1 MKSSKPQLGISGRL
15 TNLFITSKLTPLL
28 MMVII
33 AIGIMAIWTTP
44 KEDDPSL
51 VVSAADVL
59 IVYPSRGAREI
70 DERIAKPVGQWIK
83 ELHTVKHV
91 YSSTTGDAV
100 MFSIE
105 FHSGI
110 PQDKALSQLHQQLNA
125 NMSRLPSGVSAP
137 LVKPRGVDD
146 VAVLS
151 ATLWSNKVGP
161 DILRRLAA
169 EMADKLRAIPNV
181 SRVDISGGLPRTI
194 NVELDARK
202 LAERGLGAD
211 RVLQAIRASNV
222 RLPAGKISGPDGV
235 YKITT
240 GAFIKSA
247 EDAASLI
254 VGANQAGP
262 IYLNDVAT
270 VNDGFAEPANY
281 VSRIGNNTNWSAYP
295 AVTISIN
302 KIYGSNVTDVNRQ
315 AKKMLNSVAKEIL
328 PADIHMDITRDIG
341 QLAITALEIVL
352 EHMVVAVLVSVLLII
367 IALGWREGVIGAL
380 ALIITLFII
389 PIVYKLTGFT
399 LNRVSMAA
407 LIFAIGLL
415 IDDAIVVIENIHRH
429 WHGGDEKTAAV
440 AVKAVEEVGPPTI
453 LATLVVIL
461 ALVPTAFV
469 SGMIGQYLR
478 PLPVGAS
485 IGMLFSLFIALT
497 VTPYLCNRIL
507 RSTPNKID
515 ESLSGN
521 DKQKKKVLKSYYL
534 DALSFLLD
542 RPSRAFSVYAISITL
557 LVAMIALIPARIA
570 IVESV
575 PHKDSDEMS
584 VMIDMPPYTSLE
596 STYAKAVEVARKLR
610 EVPEVTACQ
619 VYAGTSAPL
628 TVLGVGR
635 HFDLR
640 TEPDKAEIHVQL
652 KPAKERKRH
661 SHETAMQ
668 MHSLIAPMLS
678 GKDTFFTVAEIPP
691 GPPSIAGIVAEVYAP
706 DEEQRLKAAEKV
718 KNAFSKMP
726 DVVSID
732 WTARR
737 GAPELEYE
745 IDQQKAAL
753 RGVISAQAAD
763 TVRTL
768 IAGDASAMAQLP
780 DEREGVPITVRL
792 SRSQRTSPEDID
804 SLLFTSIV
812 DGMRVPASDIGKL
825 KKNEGTYPF
834 MRKDLQPVVM
844 VSAETTG
851 VGATYSMKD
860 ISKLLE
866 KEKMPGSKPMEILWE
881 DKVVDQGSYALN
893 WAGDWSLQRDLYN
906 DLGMAFVV
914 VLFIIYAMLVAWY
927 GSFLTP
933 LIVMLPI
940 PFIFIG
946 VIPAHA
952 LLGKALDGPGTVGVI
967 ALAGIVL
974 RNSIL
979 LVDFARSRIADGMII
994 KDAILKACS
1003 LRVRPIIITTL
1014 AIMVGEGVL
1023 YFDPMLQGIGI
1034 TMPSGTFISTLLTL
1048 WVVPIAF
1055 YQLKSFQQ
1063 KNALKKTGKLQEGI

>member
-1 MKSSKPQLGISGRL
+1 MKAPNPKLGISGRL
-15 TNLFITSKLTPLL
+15 TNRFITSKLTPLI
-28 MMVII
+28 MMVIL

-51 VVSAADVL
+51 VVAAADVV

-83 ELHTVKHV
+83 ELQTVKHV
-91 YSSTTGDAV
+91 YSSTTEDAV

-110 PQDKALSQLHQQLNA
+110 PQEKALSQLYQQLNA
-125 NMSRLPSGVSAP
+125 NMGRLPSGVSAP

-151 ATLWSNKVGP
+151 ATLWSDKAGP
-161 DILRRLAA
+161 EILRRLAV
-169 EMADKLRAIPNV
+169 EMADKLRALPNV
-181 SRVDISGGLPRTI
+181 SRVDITGGLPRTI

-211 RVLQAIRASNV
+211 RVLQAIRVSNV

-262 IYLNDVAT
+262 VYLRDVAT
-270 VNDGFAEPANY
+270 VSDGFTEPANY
-281 VSRIGNNTNWSAYP
+281 VSRIGDNTNWSAYP

-302 KIYGSNVTDVNRQ
+302 KVYGSNVTDVTRQ
-315 AKKMLNSVAKEIL
+315 ANDMLRRLAKEIL
-328 PADIHMDITRDIG
+328 SADVHLDITRDNG
-341 QLAITALEIVL
+341 QQALTALDMVL
-352 EHMVVAVLVSVLLII
+352 KHMVIAVLVSVLLII
-367 IALGWREGVIGAL
+367 IALGWREGVIGAI

-389 PIVYKLTGFT
+389 PIIYKLTGFT
-399 LNRVSMAA
+399 LNRISMAA
-407 LIFAIGLL
+407 MVFAIGLL
-415 IDDAIVVIENIHRH
+415 IDDAIVIIENIHRH

-453 LATLVVIL
+453 LATLVVII

-469 SGMIGQYLR
+469 SGMVGQYLR
-478 PLPVGAS
+478 SLSVGAS
-485 IGMLFSLFIALT
+485 VGMFFSLFIALT
-497 VTPYLCNRIL
+497 VTPYLCNLML
-507 RSTPNKID
+507 RSVPNKID
-515 ESLSGN
+515 ESLNGKN
-521 DKQKKKVLKSYYL
+521 RQKKKGLKSYYL
-534 DALSFLLD
+534 DALAFILAKPLRAYGLYAVLIMLLLTM
-542 RPSRAFSVYAISITL
+542 F
-557 LVAMIALIPARIA
+557 ALIPARIA
-570 IVESV
+570 IVEAM

-596 STYAKAVEVARKLR
+596 STYAKAVDVARKLR
-610 EVPEVTACQ
+610 EIPEVTACQ
-619 VYAGTSAPL
+619 VYAGTYAPL
-628 TVLGVGR
+628 TFLGVGR

-652 KPAKERKRH
+652 KPAKERKRP
-661 SHETAMQ
+661 SHETALQ
-668 MHSLIAPMLS
+668 MHLLIAPMLS
-678 GKDTFFTVAEIPP
+678 GKDTFFTVAELPP
-691 GPPSIAGIVAEVYAP
+691 GPPSLAGIVAEVYAP

-718 KNAFSKMP
+718 KAAFSKRP

-745 IDQQKAAL
+745 IDQQKAAM

-763 TVRTL
+763 TIRSLV
-768 IAGDASAMAQLP
+768 AGDSSTMVQLP

-804 SLLFTSIV
+804 SLLFTSTMG
-812 DGMRVPASDIGKL
+812 GMSVPASDIGKL
-825 KKNEGTYPF
+825 KKNDGTYSF

-844 VSAETTG
+844 VSAEATSW
-851 VGATYSMKD
+851 GAAYSMKD

-866 KEKMPGSKPMEILWE
+866 KEKMPDSKPIEILWK

-893 WAGDWSLQRDLYN
+893 WAGDWVIQRDLYN
-906 DLGMAFVV
+906 DLGMAFVA
-914 VLFIIYAMLVAWY
+914 VLFIIYAILVAWY

-946 VIPAHA
+946 VIPAHV
-952 LLGKALDGPGTVGVI
+952 LLGKALNGPGTVGVI

-979 LVDFARSRIADGMII
+979 LVDFARSRIADGMTV
-994 KDAILKACS
+994 KDAVLKACS

-1014 AIMVGEGVL
+1014 AIMVGEGIL
-1023 YFDPMLQGIGI
+1023 YFDPMLQGLGI

-1048 WVVPIAF
+1048 CVVPIAY
-1055 YQLKSFQQ
+1055 YQLTSLQQ
-1063 KNALKKTGKLQEGI
+1063 KSALKKAGKLQEGI